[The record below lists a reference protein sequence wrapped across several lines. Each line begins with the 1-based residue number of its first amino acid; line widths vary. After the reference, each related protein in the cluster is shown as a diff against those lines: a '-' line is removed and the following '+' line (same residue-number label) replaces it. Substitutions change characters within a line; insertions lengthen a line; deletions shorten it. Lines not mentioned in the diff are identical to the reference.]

1 MARIDDWQRL
11 WEKTVEIESE
21 ITKIA
26 LAGTALVPRPGDLT
40 ELLGL
45 GRKLERISKG
55 RNILLFDKL
64 GRPGIFVVFPCDF
77 KARQEYLSDNNRIF
91 ETKTDGA
98 GYYCDLHPAFIV
110 NKKGISRLLVGKYQC
125 GAYRTSSGG
134 RENVPVSLYG
144 LDPAYAYNTHM
155 FAGLEST
162 NNGSVQYGHKIGSMT
177 LATWGYLGLLQV
189 REGFVSRGNTNY
201 GRSHKK
207 TDEVGDKGGYFA
219 GHGNFWHIKC
229 GTGPVTWRHD
239 GTPFGVSDL
248 CGNVAEEVAGFRT
261 LNGELQFIPDNDAL
275 DLDGAD
281 ISSGTSEYWKAM
293 VEDSAES
300 LYVAPGTSGTIKMD
314 FIEAETESNRSD
326 RAGHLCKTVV
336 NQQTVNSYS
345 MSQTLASLAHT
356 DDLTVPKALQ
366 MFLLAPL
373 DEDTPEGRLYY
384 RNFAGQDYRNRRGGG
399 PASGSSGGP
408 SGGIVYS
415 GPSSGIAD
423 YGSRLCSFDW

>member
-134 RENVPVSLYG
+134 ERMSLY
-144 LDPAYAYNTHM
+144 LCTVWILPMHTIHTC
-155 FAGLEST
+155 L
-162 NNGSVQYGHKIGSMT
+162 
-177 LATWGYLGLLQV
+177 
-189 REGFVSRGNTNY
+189 
-201 GRSHKK
+201 
-207 TDEVGDKGGYFA
+207 
-219 GHGNFWHIKC
+219 
-229 GTGPVTWRHD
+229 PV
-239 GTPFGVSDL
+239 
-248 CGNVAEEVAGFRT
+248 
-261 LNGELQFIPDNDAL
+261 
-275 DLDGAD
+275 
-281 ISSGTSEYWKAM
+281 WKARITAVCSM
-293 VEDSAES
+293 AIRSA
-300 LYVAPGTSGTIKMD
+300 A
-314 FIEAETESNRSD
+314 
-326 RAGHLCKTVV
+326 
-336 NQQTVNSYS
+336 
-345 MSQTLASLAHT
+345 
-356 DDLTVPKALQ
+356 
-366 MFLLAPL
+366 
-373 DEDTPEGRLYY
+373 
-384 RNFAGQDYRNRRGGG
+384 
-399 PASGSSGGP
+399 
-408 SGGIVYS
+408 
-415 GPSSGIAD
+415 
-423 YGSRLCSFDW
+423 